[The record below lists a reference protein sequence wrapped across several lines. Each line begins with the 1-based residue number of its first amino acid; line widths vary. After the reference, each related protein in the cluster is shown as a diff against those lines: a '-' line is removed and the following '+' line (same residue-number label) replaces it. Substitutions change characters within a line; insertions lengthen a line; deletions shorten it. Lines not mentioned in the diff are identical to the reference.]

1 MVSMHGAVHVAAW
14 QAVCSQTTSV
24 STVGH
29 LHLCHGY
36 GPIGANHSLDSRR
49 MCAIVQPIPGRTV
62 PAFVP
67 ARVII
72 DRVQDR
78 PSRGSEVQCA

>member
-1 MVSMHGAVHVAAW
+1 
-14 QAVCSQTTSV
+14 V
-24 STVGH
+24 STVDH

-49 MCAIVQPIPGRTV
+49 MLAIVQPIPGRTV

-78 PSRGSEVQCA
+78 PSRGECDLCSEVQCVSAAGLV